1 MIQKKGS
8 KPTVI
13 HRWAANETGHLCG
26 APKEHWGEKYS
37 TDEYALTLPLCE
49 KCAEFPSIEKVEKK
63 VINIPPV
70 NKKLTPWEMLLER
83 KGELMKGE

>member
-1 MIQKKGS
+1 M
-8 KPTVI
+8 VI
-13 HRWAANETGHLCG
+13 HRWGANITGHLCG

-49 KCAEFPSIEKVEKK
+49 KCAEFPSVKEVEKK
-63 VINIPPV
+63 VIDIPSASV
-70 NKKLTPWEMLLER
+70 KLTAWEMLLER